1 MNERCAGRE
10 TSSSLGS
17 STWTHHA
24 PRAVF
29 TAPPIDRIRRRSFN
43 SNGIEATPFPRRLD
57 CNGRPGTKRSV
68 RPSPRRK
75 HRLKLAKA
83 KRRPHAAIRTSGN
96 GRPHRLS
103 ASGLSSII
111 REPRRWW
118 ITIHRYWVL
127 LKNSRYWGVFPAMG
141 AGFFDEKKAFSRLGG
156 AGRVRGM
163 PSASRVAG
171 LSLGAVHPHPRPLSR
186 QRERG

>member
-1 MNERCAGRE
+1 MRTTQDSRAYIASITIVFSRRRRCRRQRKLSRE
-10 TSSSLGS
+10 ARSVKRPRRFSL

-29 TAPPIDRIRRRSFN
+29 TAPSIDRIRRQRFN
-43 SNGIEATPFPRRLD
+43 SNRTEAPPFPRRLD

-68 RPSPRRK
+68 RPPPRRK

-127 LKNSRYWGVFPAMG
+127 LKNSHYWGVFPVFG
-141 AGFFDEKKAFSRLGG
+141 
-156 AGRVRGM
+156 VRFLLD
-163 PSASRVAG
+163 PIA
-171 LSLGAVHPHPRPLSR
+171 PLP
-186 QRERG
+186 